1 MPGLV
6 LNVLVQ
12 AGQEVAKG
20 DALLILEAMK
30 MENVIKASGDGK
42 VKSVKVKQGEAVD
55 KGLLLVEME

>member
-1 MPGLV
+1 
-6 LNVLVQ
+6 
-12 AGQEVAKG
+12 
-20 DALLILEAMK
+20 